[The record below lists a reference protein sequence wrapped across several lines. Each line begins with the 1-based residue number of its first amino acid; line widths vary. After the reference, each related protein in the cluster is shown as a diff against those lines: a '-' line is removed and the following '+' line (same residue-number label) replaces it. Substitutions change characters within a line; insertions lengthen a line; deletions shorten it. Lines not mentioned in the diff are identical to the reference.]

1 MNEFDNNQYNGDPEH
16 DMWVDY
22 DYEINTDED
31 VTDDAFENFDDEDNI
46 PENENIGNPNEI
58 ITNRIVLGIV
68 LLCHPRY
75 NHFIAFTKNEKSSPF
90 PRRAILL
97 QSITKLEWLSE
108 KTYTVYRLQ
117 N

>member
-1 MNEFDNNQYNGDPEH
+1 MNEFDDNQYNGDPEH

-31 VTDDAFENFDDEDNI
+31 VTDDAFGNFDDEDNI

-58 ITNRIVLGIV
+58 ITNGIVLGIV

-75 NHFIAFTKNEKSSPF
+75 N
-90 PRRAILL
+90 
-97 QSITKLEWLSE
+97 QLSQRMKKAPLSQGE
-108 KTYTVYRLQ
+108 QFYYSQLP
-117 N
+117 NWNG